1 MLFRSLVASLIGF
14 IMVGYA
20 PIPESLTRILEDA
33 IPKSSIEQLQSDQF
47 AGIIILGGAISGEDI
62 AIDRGEVVIGDAAER
77 VTKGLELI
85 RKFPNKPFIFTGF
98 SGRVTPRGIS
108 EGDAFKQ
115 LIREQGLNELSQGHA
130 YYENQSRNTYENE
143 IGRAHV

>member
-1 MLFRSLVASLIGF
+1 MDSLFFVSSKIVQFLIEPLNLIFIAICLALYFMVIRKPLATKRLLVASLIGF

-85 RKFPNKPFIFTGF
+85 RKFPNKPYLYWFFWK
-98 SGRVTPRGIS
+98 
-108 EGDAFKQ
+108 GDTQ
-115 LIREQGLNELSQGHA
+115 
-130 YYENQSRNTYENE
+130 RNL
-143 IGRAHV
+143 RR